1 MMHLQKLTSFLLGLL
16 FFMHALRVSSA
27 YANQGEEGL
36 ARRGTNGGVSKGLLD
51 GAGLRKIGLGGRKM
65 VVQKV
70 LRKEIERQDT
80 LNGKAASEISGA
92 THSDGILDLEVLKGS
107 FKVKCKLGHN
117 LVAFTADY
125 HGPKRHPSKH
135 N

>member
-1 MMHLQKLTSFLLGLL
+1 
-16 FFMHALRVSSA
+16 
-27 YANQGEEGL
+27 
-36 ARRGTNGGVSKGLLD
+36 
-51 GAGLRKIGLGGRKM
+51 M

-70 LRKEIERQDT
+70 LRKEIERQDA